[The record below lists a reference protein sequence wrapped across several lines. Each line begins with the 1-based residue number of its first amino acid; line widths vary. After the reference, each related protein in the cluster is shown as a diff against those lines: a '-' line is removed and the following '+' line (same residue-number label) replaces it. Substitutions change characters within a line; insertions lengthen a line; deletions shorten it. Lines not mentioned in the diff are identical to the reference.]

1 MGSQGTWTKWET
13 EQRKLSWNNIWTSTS
28 WQLKFLLR
36 LIYDVLPT
44 PTNLCKWGLE
54 QEPNCHLCQN
64 PGNLEHILSSCQVAL
79 TQGRYTWRHNQVLK
93 VLAHV
98 LETERKRK
106 HAGQQQVQKFIK
118 FVKSGDKPDNRKG
131 RPQKLGVLASAD
143 DWELRAD
150 IGGKLTFPEIVETT
164 LRPDIVLFS
173 RSKEKLVLVE
183 LTVPWETRCEE
194 AHERKFVKY
203 EDLLEECNQK
213 GWQTWNLPVEVGGR
227 GFPAKSCWKALSV
240 LGITGTTRKQAVNN
254 MGKAGEKASR
264 WLWMRRND
272 SSWKPTIEG
281 RD

>member
-1 MGSQGTWTKWET
+1 MGSRAGT
-13 EQRKLSWNNIWTSTS
+13 
-28 WQLKFLLR
+28 QL
-36 LIYDVLPT
+36 P
-44 PTNLCKWGLE
+44 P
-54 QEPNCHLCQN
+54 CQN

-79 TQGRYTWRHNQVLK
+79 NQGRYTLWHNQVLK

-118 FVKSGDKPDNRKG
+118 FVKLGDQLDDRKG

-164 LRPDIVLFS
+164 
-173 RSKEKLVLVE
+173 KEKACV

-203 EDLLEECNQK
+203 EDLLVECNQK
-213 GWQTWNLPVEVGGR
+213 GWQTWNLAVVGGR

-240 LGITGTTRKQAVNN
+240 FGVTGTTRKQAVNN
-254 MGKAGEKASR
+254 MGKAAEKASS
-264 WLWMRRND
+264 WLWMRRHD
-272 SSWKPTIEG
+272 SSWKPSIEG